1 MRYQYMLGLEQRGT
15 IALSLAAIITP
26 PVATVIAVKLFGPF
40 HAGWV
45 PIAWVGG
52 GAIAVFVG
60 IVVARAVWDEFGAGW
75 AYVAFLMTFASIAS
89 LPWIVG
95 LMGGWT
101 K

>member
-1 MRYQYMLGLEQRGT
+1 MLGLEQRGT
-15 IALSLAAIITP
+15 IALSLSAIIGP
-26 PVATVIAVKLFGPF
+26 PLATILATKFFGPF
-40 HAGWV
+40 HAGLV
-45 PIAWVGG
+45 PIVWVGG
-52 GAIAVFVG
+52 PAIAVFVG

-75 AYVAFLMTFASIAS
+75 AYVAFLFTFVSIAS